1 MSPVRITDKGLA
13 ALNGRELDP
22 LNKLILRVARDN
34 PDMPR
39 ADLIKLVGD
48 EIRRNP
54 DLQLLAMQGPSD
66 R

>member
-22 LNKLILRVARDN
+22 LDKLILRVARDN

-39 ADLIKLVGD
+39 ADQIKLVGD
-48 EIRRNP
+48 EISNP